1 MTIKFNLT
9 VLIIFIY
16 MYTFFRGLYVFIKNK
31 KVSISSEITNFQL
44 YLSIIFIIYAT
55 LFPIR
60 LNVSF
65 EGFEIYNLIPLK
77 VPFMLYRDYSFS
89 YFIYQTFGNIAL
101 FIPFGFFVYNKT
113 EFNIKRSI
121 IACFMLT
128 LFVEITQ
135 GFIPY
140 RFCEIDDI
148 WLNTLGGTIG
158 SCSHYIYLKLRST
171 YTLPKQKS
179 S

>member
-1 MTIKFNLT
+1 
-9 VLIIFIY
+9 
-16 MYTFFRGLYVFIKNK
+16 
-31 KVSISSEITNFQL
+31 
-44 YLSIIFIIYAT
+44 
-55 LFPIR
+55 
-60 LNVSF
+60 
-65 EGFEIYNLIPLK
+65 
-77 VPFMLYRDYSFS
+77 MLYRDHSFS

-101 FIPFGFFVYNKT
+101 FIPFGFFVFLTTDFYMN
-113 EFNIKRSI
+113 NSI
-121 IACFMLT
+121 LACFMLT

-158 SCSHYIYLKLRST
+158 TCSHYIYLKLRST